1 MSFVSIFLIAIGLG
15 MDAFSVAVG
24 TGFNTKRVDPGQLL
38 RLSTGFGLF
47 QFMMPLLG
55 WTAGRTVADLIS
67 RYDHWVAFALL
78 AGVGAKMILDSIRA
92 NDNTTGIR
100 PDMPDPTRG
109 FSLIVLSVATSIDAF
124 AVGLSFALL
133 DISVMAASLIIGIVA
148 FAMTAGGIFLGAHA
162 GKKLGRKAGI
172 LGGLI
177 LIAIGLRILLK
188 DLI

>member
-1 MSFVSIFLIAIGLG
+1 MSFFSIFLIAIGLG

-24 TGFNTKRVDPGQLL
+24 TGFTAKRVETGQLL
-38 RLSTGFGLF
+38 RLSAAFGLF
-47 QFMMPLLG
+47 QFLMPILG
-55 WTAGRTVADLIS
+55 WAAGRTVADLIS

-78 AGVGAKMILDSIRA
+78 AGVGAKMILDAIRA
-92 NDNTTGIR
+92 NNDETGR
-100 PDMPDPTRG
+100 QPETSDPTKG
-109 FSLIVLSVATSIDAF
+109 FSLLVLSVATSIDAF

-133 DISVMAASLIIGIVA
+133 DISVMAASIIIGVVA

-177 LIAIGLRILLK
+177 LIAIGLRILLG

>member
-1 MSFVSIFLIAIGLG
+1 MSFFSIFLIAIGLG

-24 TGFNTKRVDPGQLL
+24 TGFTAKRVNAGQLF

-67 RYDHWVAFALL
+67 QYDHWVAFALL

-92 NDNTTGIR
+92 NNEDSGTR
-100 PDMPDPTRG
+100 PDMPDPTTG
-109 FSLIVLSVATSIDAF
+109 FSLIILSVATSIDAF

-133 DISVMAASLIIGIVA
+133 DISIMTASIIIGIVA

-162 GKKLGRKAGI
+162 GKKLGKKAGV

-177 LIAIGLRILLK
+177 LIAIGLRILLN
-188 DLI
+188 DLT

>member
-24 TGFNTKRVDPGQLL
+24 TGFTAKRVDPGQLL
-38 RLSTGFGLF
+38 RLSAGFGLF
-47 QFMMPLLG
+47 QFMMPILG

-78 AGVGAKMILDSIRA
+78 AGVGAKMIFDSIRA
-92 NDNTTGIR
+92 NDDETGR
-100 PDMPDPTRG
+100 QPETSDPTKG
-109 FSLIVLSVATSIDAF
+109 LSLLVLSVATSIDAF

-133 DISVMAASLIIGIVA
+133 DVSVMAASIIIGIVA

-162 GKKLGRKAGI
+162 GNKLGNKAGI

>member
-1 MSFVSIFLIAIGLG
+1 MSFVSIFLISIGLG

-24 TGFNTKRVDPGQLL
+24 TGFAAGRVNAGQLL

-47 QFMMPLLG
+47 QFIMPLLG
-55 WTAGRTVADLIS
+55 WAAGRAIADLIS

-78 AGVGAKMILDSIRA
+78 AAVGVKMIADSIRA
-92 NDNTTGIR
+92 NDDKSDPQAGV
-100 PDMPDPTRG
+100 PDPTKG
-109 FSLIVLSVATSIDAF
+109 LSLLILSVATSIDAF

-133 DISVMAASLIIGIVA
+133 DASIMAASVIIGIVA
-148 FAMTAGGIFLGAHA
+148 FAMTAGGIFLGARA

>member
-24 TGFNTKRVDPGQLL
+24 TGFNARRVDPGQLL

-47 QFMMPLLG
+47 QFIMPMLG
-55 WTAGRTVADLIS
+55 WTAGRTIADLIS
-67 RYDHWVAFALL
+67 RYDHWVAFGLL
-78 AGVGAKMILDSIRA
+78 AGVGAKMILDSVRA
-92 NDNTTGIR
+92 NND
-100 PDMPDPTRG
+100 DMGNQSDSPDPTKG
-109 FSLIVLSVATSIDAF
+109 FSLLVLSVATSIDAF

-133 DISVMAASLIIGIVA
+133 DISVMTASIIIGIVA

-162 GKKLGRKAGI
+162 GKKLGKKAGI

-177 LIAIGLRILLK
+177 LIAIGLRILLS
-188 DLI
+188 DLL

>member
-1 MSFVSIFLIAIGLG
+1 MSFFSIFLISIGLG

-24 TGFNTKRVDPGQLL
+24 TGFTAKRVDAGQLL

-47 QFMMPLLG
+47 QFLMPLLG

-67 RYDHWVAFALL
+67 QYDHWVAFALL

-92 NDNTTGIR
+92 DDASGTR
-100 PDMPDPTRG
+100 PDMPDPTKG
-109 FSLIVLSVATSIDAF
+109 FSLIMLSVATSIDAF

-133 DISVMAASLIIGIVA
+133 DISVMTASIIIGIVA

-162 GKKLGRKAGI
+162 GKKLGKKAGI

-177 LIAIGLRILLK
+177 LIAIGLRILLN
-188 DLI
+188 DLT

>member
-1 MSFVSIFLIAIGLG
+1 
-15 MDAFSVAVG
+15 
-24 TGFNTKRVDPGQLL
+24 
-38 RLSTGFGLF
+38 
-47 QFMMPLLG
+47 MPLLG
-55 WTAGRTVADLIS
+55 WAAGRTIADLIS

-78 AGVGAKMILDSIRA
+78 AGVGVKMIIDSVHA
-92 NDNTTGIR
+92 NDDSPGTQ
-100 PDMPDPTRG
+100 PDVPDPTKG
-109 FSLIVLSVATSIDAF
+109 LSLLVLSIATSIDAF

-133 DISVMAASLIIGIVA
+133 DISIMTASVIIGIVA
-148 FAMTAGGIFLGAHA
+148 FAMTAGGIFLGARA